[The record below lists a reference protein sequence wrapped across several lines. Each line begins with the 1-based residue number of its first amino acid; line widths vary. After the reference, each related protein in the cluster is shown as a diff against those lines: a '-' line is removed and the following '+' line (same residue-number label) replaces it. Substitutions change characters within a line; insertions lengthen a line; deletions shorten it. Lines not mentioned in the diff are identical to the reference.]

1 MLRRIWPVATRAIQ
15 RLEMTLA
22 SAVAFFRRRRSYVVE
37 RLPGIDQ
44 GPLAGKVCVFA
55 HFDRKGEVHDYVLHY
70 LKALRDAGFSILF
83 VSGAS
88 SLSPDGVE
96 ELSRLAHRIVRR
108 KSHGGY
114 FGAYKDGIA
123 AIGDLGSIDL
133 LLLTN
138 DSLYGPLFPLA
149 PVLERV
155 AVLHGQF
162 WSLTDSWDRAYHL
175 DTDFILFGRDAIASP
190 AFRAFWTAVR
200 YVNSRHYIFRR
211 YEVGLSQALIRG
223 GLRGGALCNYRD
235 LSRLVINAVRSGALN
250 EDVPVDDRKEHLR
263 DIYEL
268 VQKGKPLNISAYL
281 WDYLIT
287 GMGYPFIKGD
297 LLQRRGVTA
306 PYISHWQRIV
316 AQESGY
322 DPDLIVR
329 HLETTLKNRFT

>member
-1 MLRRIWPVATRAIQ
+1 M
-15 RLEMTLA
+15 
-22 SAVAFFRRRRSYVVE
+22 
-37 RLPGIDQ
+37 DQ

-55 HFDRKGEVHDYVLHY
+55 HFDRKGEVHDYVLHH
-70 LKALRDAGFSILF
+70 LRALRRAGFNILF
-83 VSGAS
+83 VSSAP
-88 SLSPDGVE
+88 SLSPTGIE

-108 KSHGGY
+108 TDNGGHI
-114 FGAYKDGIA
+114 GAYKDGIA
-123 AIGDLGSIDL
+123 SIGDLGAVDL

-149 PVLERV
+149 PVLERISM
-155 AVLHGQF
+155 LHGQF

-175 DTDFILFGRDAIASP
+175 DADFILFGPRAISSP
-190 AFRAFWTAVR
+190 AFRAFWPAVR
-200 YVNSRHYIFRR
+200 YVNSKNYMFRR
-211 YEVGLSQALIRG
+211 YEVGLSQALIRD

-250 EDVPVDDRKEHLR
+250 EDVPEDGRKEHLS
-263 DIYEL
+263 DIFKL
-268 VQKGKPLNISAYL
+268 VQKGKPFNISAYM

-297 LLQRRGVTA
+297 LLQRRGVAA

-316 AQESGY
+316 AQESTY

-329 HLETTLKNRFT
+329 HLEATLKNRFT